1 MALKKINLNMKKI
14 TSREDFHA
22 SINEDEIVNIDI
34 KLDAEPDTVIRSV
47 EAMDGVQ
54 DAKVLPFGVI
64 KAKAMKKKIAEIK
77 KLAGVEDVEIEDKV
91 KKVTDKF

>member
-1 MALKKINLNMKKI
+1 MKKI
-14 TSREDFHA
+14 ISRTDFQT

-64 KAKAMKKKIAEIK
+64 KAKAMKKKIAEIR